1 MILFDWLNLKPVEQ
15 PKKQDRVSW
24 LVVLHMKTQIL
35 VYLYLKEMRE
45 KFLSTAFQGAPLKQ
59 SALQSVEG
67 KAVVAKNALKHGIFS
82 KQILLEGE
90 SKKDF
95 ESFKNEFYTQFSPEG
110 FLEQLLCERAL
121 SAAWRLSR
129 VTQMET
135 LLIDHTAKK
144 TYSNRSISEVL
155 SGRHG
160 DELMLLSRYEIT
172 LEKILFRSL
181 GELKSLQMA
190 RSLEQAI
197 PITEIGF
204 VPQKIIDLS
213 I

>member
-1 MILFDWLNLKPVEQ
+1 MTTQKQTVANHLNAQQSTGPV
-15 PKKQDRVSW
+15 
-24 LVVLHMKTQIL
+24 
-35 VYLYLKEMRE
+35 
-45 KFLSTAFQGAPLKQ
+45 
-59 SALQSVEG
+59 SVEG

-90 SKKDF
+90 SKKGF
-95 ESFKNEFYTQFSPEG
+95 ELLKNEFYTQFIPEG

-121 SAAWRLSR
+121 AATWRLPR

-144 TYSNRSISEVL
+144 TYANRSISEVL

-160 DELMLLSRYEIT
+160 NELILLSRYEGT

-181 GELKSLQMA
+181 GELRSLQIA

-204 VPQKIIDLS
+204 VSQKIIDRS

>member
-1 MILFDWLNLKPVEQ
+1 MATQKQVEANQ
-15 PKKQDRVSW
+15 VNCK
-24 LVVLHMKTQIL
+24 H
-35 VYLYLKEMRE
+35 
-45 KFLSTAFQGAPLKQ
+45 STGPI
-59 SALQSVEG
+59 SVEG
-67 KAVVAKNALKHGIFS
+67 KTIVAKNALKHGIFS

-95 ESFKNEFYTQFSPEG
+95 ELLKNEFYMQFSPEG

-121 SAAWRLSR
+121 TAAWRLSR

-144 TYSNRSISEVL
+144 TYANRSISEVL

-160 DELMLLSRYEIT
+160 DELMLLSRYEST

-181 GELKSLQMA
+181 GELTRLQMA

-204 VPQKIIDLS
+204 VSQKIIDRS

>member
-1 MILFDWLNLKPVEQ
+1 MTTQKQTIANYLNAQQSTGPV
-15 PKKQDRVSW
+15 
-24 LVVLHMKTQIL
+24 
-35 VYLYLKEMRE
+35 
-45 KFLSTAFQGAPLKQ
+45 
-59 SALQSVEG
+59 SVDG

-129 VTQMET
+129 ITKMET

-160 DELMLLSRYEIT
+160 EELMLLSRYEIT

-181 GELKSLQMA
+181 GELRNLQMA

-204 VPQKIIDLS
+204 VPQKITDVS